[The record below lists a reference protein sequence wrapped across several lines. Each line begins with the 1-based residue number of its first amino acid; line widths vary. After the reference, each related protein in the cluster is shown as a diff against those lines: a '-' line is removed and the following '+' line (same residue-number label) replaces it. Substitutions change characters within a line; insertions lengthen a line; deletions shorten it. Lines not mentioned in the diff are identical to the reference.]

1 MRYLKQI
8 IGLIVIL
15 GIFTDCNKD
24 ENRNYPSHLKFL
36 LTDAPG
42 MFEEVNIDIVGIHI
56 ILNDSLMELETNSG
70 IYNLL
75 DFVNGNDTILV
86 TEDVPN
92 GNLSQVRLILGQNNT
107 VKVDGEIFDIKTP
120 SAQESGLKL
129 NVHEEFIPN
138 IAYTYVLDFDA
149 CRSIVETG
157 NGKYILKPVIRVFSE
172 AVTGAIEGVV
182 IPIEATPVISAI
194 SAGDT
199 TTALTNNQTGEFM
212 LRGLNEGTY
221 QLEFDV
227 NTPYSDTTLK
237 DIEVLN
243 GIITVLDTLWIQQ

>member
-15 GIFTDCNKD
+15 GIFADCNKD
-24 ENRNYPSHLKFL
+24 ENRNDTSHLKFL

-92 GNLSQVRLILGQNNT
+92 GYLSQVRLILGQNNT

-120 SAQESGLKL
+120 SAQESGLKF

-138 IAYTYVLDFDA
+138 ITYTYVLDFDA

-157 NGKYILKPVIRVFSE
+157 NGKNILKPVIRVFSE

-182 IPIEATPVISAI
+182 MPIEATPVISAI
-194 SAGDT
+194 NAGDT
-199 TTALTNNQTGEFM
+199 TTTLTNNETGEFM
-212 LRGLNEGTY
+212 LRGLKEGTY
-221 QLEFDV
+221 QLDFNV

-243 GIITVLDTLWIQQ
+243 GIVTVLDTLWIQQ